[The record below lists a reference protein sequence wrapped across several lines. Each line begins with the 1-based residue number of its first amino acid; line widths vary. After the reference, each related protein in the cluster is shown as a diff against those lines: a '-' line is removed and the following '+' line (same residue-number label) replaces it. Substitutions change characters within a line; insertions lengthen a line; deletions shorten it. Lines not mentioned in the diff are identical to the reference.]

1 MFKNPYF
8 LAAQIFL
15 VLSISEL
22 PASAHSHKI
31 DDLDEHESM
40 RFVHQYFSNP
50 HSTFNA
56 YEGFEVINLY
66 YGNSRYS
73 LQQAIQP
80 INFYGFRATNFMA
93 DRYLDMQNI
102 HAFFFQESYK
112 LLSNLF
118 TVRDEVRNI
127 NRDEYWAALI
137 FYHFLKPR
145 TIYHASPLPNIDRV
159 ITWLCNNTDEDI
171 VWRIFNISQSI
182 TDDPEYASA
191 SAEIQSILSSDA
203 LTAPALVQSVFL
215 GIPQS
220 PEGVGT
226 DRTSPQ
232 RVEDSDE
239 DTLDY
244 LEQQLKLQGL
254 GDDPES
260 PQS

>member
-22 PASAHSHKI
+22 SASAHSHKF

-40 RFVHQYFSNP
+40 RFVHQYFSSP
-50 HSTFNA
+50 HSTFNG
-56 YEGFEVINLY
+56 YQGFEVINLY
-66 YGNSRYS
+66 YGNSHYS

-80 INFYGFRATNFMA
+80 INFYGFRDTNFMA
-93 DRYLDMQNI
+93 DRYLHMQNI

-118 TVRDEVRNI
+118 TLSDEARDL

-137 FYHFLKPR
+137 FYRFLKPR
-145 TIYHASPLPNIDRV
+145 TIYHTSPLPHIDRV
-159 ITWLCNNTDEDI
+159 ITWLCVNTDKEK
-171 VWRIFNISQSI
+171 VLRIFNTSQSI
-182 TDDPEYASA
+182 ADDPGYASA
-191 SAEIQSILSSDA
+191 SAEIQSILSNA

-220 PEGVGT
+220 PEGAGT
-226 DRTSPQ
+226 DSASPH

-244 LEQQLKLQGL
+244 LEQQLKLL
-254 GDDPES
+254 KLREDTDS
-260 PQS
+260 PHV